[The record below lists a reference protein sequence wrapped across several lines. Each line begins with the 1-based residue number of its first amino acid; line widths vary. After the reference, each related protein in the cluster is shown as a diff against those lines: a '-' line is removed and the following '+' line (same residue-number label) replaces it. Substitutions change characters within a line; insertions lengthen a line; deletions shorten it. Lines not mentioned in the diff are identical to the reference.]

1 MKKDRLLN
9 PAILQAVA
17 SLGHT
22 EYLCIGDCGLPE
34 PKGVQVID
42 VSVAAGIPHF
52 IDVLRTISD
61 ELVVESAIVAT
72 EIKDMNPSTLRQIGD
87 ILGNCPITDVAH
99 EDFKMMMSKAKYVIR
114 TGETSPYANIILIG
128 GVNF

>member
-22 EYLCIGDCGLPE
+22 EYLCIGDCGLPV
-34 PKGVQVID
+34 PKGVPVID
-42 VSVAAGIPHF
+42 VSVVAGIPRF
-52 IDVLRTISD
+52 IDVLRAVSD

-72 EIKDMNPSTLRQIGD
+72 EIRDMNPDVLRQIGD
-87 ILGNCPITDVAH
+87 ALGNCPIADVAH
-99 EDFKMMMSKAKYVIR
+99 EDFKKLMTKAKCVIR
-114 TGETSPYANIILIG
+114 TGETSSYANIILIG